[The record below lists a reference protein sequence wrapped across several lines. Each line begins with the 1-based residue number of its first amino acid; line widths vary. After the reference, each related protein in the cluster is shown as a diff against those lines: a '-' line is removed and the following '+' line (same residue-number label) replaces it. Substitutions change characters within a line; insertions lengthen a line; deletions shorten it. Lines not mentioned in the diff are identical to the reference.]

1 MVERTF
7 LCGAGLSV
15 IGFKIESDVFSHILH
30 GTADEYFSRDL
41 YPHEL
46 GGIDTAILRVGLV
59 DIKTYGAIRET
70 EGVESSGVG
79 H

>member
-1 MVERTF
+1 MVKRTF

-15 IGFKIESDVFSHILH
+15 ISFKIQGDIFPHILH

-70 EGVESSGVG
+70 EGVESSSVG